1 MIIMV
6 IAFAHGMAW
15 SGSVLYKNGIVNVKT
30 TKPISDREGVIYWDC
45 VKTVN
50 SRMSSGTYMRQ

>member
-1 MIIMV
+1 
-6 IAFAHGMAW
+6 MAW

-30 TKPISDREGVIYWDC
+30 TKPISDREVVIYWDC

-50 SRMSSGTYMRQ
+50 SRMPGGTYMRQ